1 MTDRNKFEQMLESLV
16 NDDQARAKELF
27 HQIVVE
33 KSREI
38 YENLLS
44 EEFDEDVEEAKEEDD
59 DGMEEAMADDE
70 DGMEEGMDDD
80 VEEAMDD
87 ETDEGFDMSMEAD
100 DEPEMGDEPSMD
112 QGDDFV
118 DDVTGEPGSPEEV
131 VADIGA
137 AVDDLDAL
145 VAELEDA
152 IAAFDS
158 GAAGDDAE
166 GDESPFGD
174 EEEAKEQYAFEDEQL
189 MREYVEKQG
198 EAYKGG
204 KVAGTSEASGTN
216 TKSIVAKKNDMGGT
230 TANIAKG
237 GEGGGNKTSLPGHAN
252 AKTDNLGNVNV
263 PGGKA
268 GVKHLKGVSAGHGA
282 EKKGAGEQ
290 AQNKKSLLGSR

>member
-38 YENLLS
+38 YENLLA
-44 EEFDEDVEEAKEEDD
+44 EEFNEEGQKDD
-59 DGMEEAMADDE
+59 DMEESMEDE
-70 DGMEEGMDDD
+70 TDG
-80 VEEAMDD
+80 MDD
-87 ETDEGFDMSMEAD
+87 ETDEGLDMSMEAD
-100 DEPEMGDEPSMD
+100 DEPGMDDESDMD
-112 QGDDFV
+112 MPAMDKGDDFI
-118 DDVTGEPGSPEEV
+118 DDVTGDADSPEEV

-152 IAAFDS
+152 IAAFD
-158 GAAGDDAE
+158 GGKEDDAE
-166 GDESPFGD
+166 MDMDDEDDMMS
-174 EEEAKEQYAFEDEQL
+174 KEQYAFEDEQM
-189 MREYVEKQG
+189 MREYVEKVG
-198 EAYKGG
+198 ETYKGG
-204 KVAGTSEASGTN
+204 KVASTSEAGGAN
-216 TKSIVAKKNDMGGT
+216 TKSIIAKKNDMGGT

-252 AKTDNLGNVNV
+252 AKTENLGNVNV

-268 GVKHLKGVSAGHGA
+268 GVKHLKGVPAGHGA
-282 EKKGAGEQ
+282 EKKGSGDTAT
-290 AQNKKSLLGSR
+290 NKRSIIGSR

>member
-38 YENLLS
+38 YENLLA
-44 EEFDEDVEEAKEEDD
+44 EEFDEDVEEAREDD
-59 DGMEEAMADDE
+59 DMEESMEDETDD
-70 DGMEEGMDDD
+70 MEEG
-80 VEEAMDD
+80 MDD
-87 ETDEGFDMSMEAD
+87 ETDEGLDMSMEAD
-100 DEPEMGDEPSMD
+100 DEPGMDDESDMD
-112 QGDDFV
+112 MPAMDKSDDFI
-118 DDVTGEPGSPEEV
+118 DDVTGDAGSPEEV

-158 GAAGDDAE
+158 GKEDDAE
-166 GDESPFGD
+166 MDMDDEDDMMS
-174 EEEAKEQYAFEDEQL
+174 KEQYAFEDEQM
-189 MREYVEKQG
+189 MREYVEKVG
-198 EAYKGG
+198 ETYKGG
-204 KVAGTSEASGTN
+204 KVASTSEASGAN
-216 TKSIVAKKNDMGGT
+216 TKAIFNKAKYNDMGGT

-252 AKTDNLGNVNV
+252 AKTENLGNVNV

-268 GVKHLKGVSAGHGA
+268 GVKHLKGVPAGHGA
-282 EKKGAGEQ
+282 EKKGSGDTAT
-290 AQNKKSLLGSR
+290 NKKSIIGSR

>member
-1 MTDRNKFEQMLESLV
+1 MTDRNKFEQMLEALV
-16 NDDQARAKELF
+16 NEDQATAKEMF

-38 YENLLS
+38 YESLLS
-44 EEFDEDVEEAKEEDD
+44 EEFDEDVEEAKEDD
-59 DGMEEAMADDE
+59 EDGMEEARDEDE
-70 DGMEEGMDDD
+70 DGMEEGMD
-80 VEEAMDD
+80 E

-100 DEPEMGDEPSMD
+100 DEGDDMPPAGMPKMD
-112 QGDDFV
+112 GGDDFV
-118 DDVTGEPGSPEEV
+118 DDAGSSDPQEI
-131 VADIGA
+131 VADMGA

-152 IAAFDS
+152 ISAFDS
-158 GAAGDDAE
+158 GKGGDEGGE
-166 GDESPFGD
+166 GDEEDGGFP
-174 EEEAKEQYAFEDEQL
+174 KETYAFEDEQL
-189 MREYVEKQG
+189 MREYVEKVG
-198 EAYKGG
+198 ETYKGG
-204 KVAGTSEASGTN
+204 KVAGTSEAGGTN
-216 TKSIVAKKNDMGGT
+216 TKSVVAGKNDMGGT

-237 GEGGGNKTSLPGHAN
+237 GEGGGNKSSLPGHAN

-282 EKKGAGEQ
+282 EKKGAGED

>member
-38 YENLLS
+38 YENLLA
-44 EEFDEDVEEAKEEDD
+44 EEFDEGVEEAREDD
-59 DGMEEAMADDE
+59 MEESMDSEPGDIDD
-70 DGMEEGMDDD
+70 G
-80 VEEAMDD
+80 
-87 ETDEGFDMSMEAD
+87 TDEGLDMSMEAD
-100 DEPEMGDEPSMD
+100 DEPGMDDESDMD
-112 QGDDFV
+112 MPKMDKGDDFI
-118 DDVTGEPGSPEEV
+118 DDVTGDADSPEEV

-152 IAAFDS
+152 IAAFD
-158 GAAGDDAE
+158 GNKEDDAE
-166 GDESPFGD
+166 MDMDDEDDMMS
-174 EEEAKEQYAFEDEQL
+174 KEQYAFEDEQM
-189 MREYVEKQG
+189 MREYVEKVG

-204 KVAGTSEASGTN
+204 KVASTSEAGGAN
-216 TKSIVAKKNDMGGT
+216 TKAIFNKAKYNDMGGT

-252 AKTDNLGNVNV
+252 AKTENLGNVNV

-268 GVKHLKGVSAGHGA
+268 GVKHLKGVPAGHGA
-282 EKKGAGEQ
+282 EKKGGGDTAT
-290 AQNKKSLLGSR
+290 NKKSIIGSR

>member
-38 YENLLS
+38 YENLLA
-44 EEFDEDVEEAKEEDD
+44 EEFDEDVEEARDD
-59 DGMEEAMADDE
+59 DDMEESMKDD
-70 DGMEEGMDDD
+70 DMEEGMD
-80 VEEAMDD
+80 EET
-87 ETDEGFDMSMEAD
+87 EEGFDMSMEAD
-100 DEPEMGDEPSMD
+100 DEPGMDDEPDMD
-112 QGDDFV
+112 MPAMDKGDDFI
-118 DDVTGEPGSPEEV
+118 DDVTGDAGSPEEV

-152 IAAFDS
+152 IAAFD
-158 GAAGDDAE
+158 GGKEDDAE
-166 GDESPFGD
+166 MGMDDEDDMMS
-174 EEEAKEQYAFEDEQL
+174 KEQYAFEDEQM
-189 MREYVEKQG
+189 MREYVEKVG

-204 KVAGTSEASGTN
+204 KAAGTSEAGGAN
-216 TKSIVAKKNDMGGT
+216 TKAIFNKAKYNDMGGT

-252 AKTDNLGNVNV
+252 AKTENLGNVNV

-268 GVKHLKGVSAGHGA
+268 GVKHLKGVPAGHGA
-282 EKKGAGEQ
+282 EKKGGGDTAT
-290 AQNKKSLLGSR
+290 NKKSIIGSR

>member
-38 YENLLS
+38 YENLLA
-44 EEFDEDVEEAKEEDD
+44 EEFDEDVEETREDD
-59 DGMEEAMADDE
+59 DMEESMKDD
-70 DGMEEGMDDD
+70 DMEEGMD
-80 VEEAMDD
+80 EET
-87 ETDEGFDMSMEAD
+87 EEGFDMSMEAED
-100 DEPEMGDEPSMD
+100 DEMPMDGDKMSSMD
-112 QGDDFV
+112 KSDDFI
-118 DDVTGEPGSPEEV
+118 DDVTGDTGSPQEV

-145 VAELEDA
+145 VAELENA
-152 IAAFDS
+152 IAAFDGS
-158 GAAGDDAE
+158 KEDNAEMDDE
-166 GDESPFGD
+166 DDIMS
-174 EEEAKEQYAFEDEQL
+174 KEQYAFEDEQM
-189 MREYVEKQG
+189 MREYVEKVG

-204 KVAGTSEASGTN
+204 KVASTSEAGGAN
-216 TKSIVAKKNDMGGT
+216 TKSILAKKNDMGGT

-252 AKTDNLGNVNV
+252 AKTENLGNINV

-268 GVKHLKGVSAGHGA
+268 GVKHLKGVPAGHGA
-282 EKKGAGEQ
+282 EKKGSGDTAT
-290 AQNKKSLLGSR
+290 NKKSIIGSR

>member
-38 YENLLS
+38 YENLLA
-44 EEFDEDVEEAKEEDD
+44 EEFDEDVEETREDD
-59 DGMEEAMADDE
+59 DMEESMKDD
-70 DGMEEGMDDD
+70 DMEEGMD
-80 VEEAMDD
+80 EET
-87 ETDEGFDMSMEAD
+87 EEGFDMSMEAED
-100 DEPEMGDEPSMD
+100 DKMSMDGDEMPSMD
-112 QGDDFV
+112 KSDDFI
-118 DDVTGEPGSPEEV
+118 DDVTGDAGSPQEV

-145 VAELEDA
+145 VAELENA

-158 GAAGDDAE
+158 GKEDNAEMDDE
-166 GDESPFGD
+166 DDIMS
-174 EEEAKEQYAFEDEQL
+174 KEQYAFEDEQM
-189 MREYVEKQG
+189 MREYVEKVG
-198 EAYKGG
+198 ETYKGG
-204 KVAGTSEASGTN
+204 KVASTSEASGAN
-216 TKSIVAKKNDMGGT
+216 TKAIFNKAKYNDMGGT

-252 AKTDNLGNVNV
+252 AKTENLGNVNV

-268 GVKHLKGVSAGHGA
+268 GVKHLKGVPAGHGA
-282 EKKGAGEQ
+282 EKKGSGDTAT
-290 AQNKKSLLGSR
+290 NKKSIIGSR

>member
-38 YENLLS
+38 YENLLA
-44 EEFDEDVEEAKEEDD
+44 EEFDEDVEEAREDD
-59 DGMEEAMADDE
+59 DMEESMEDETDD
-70 DGMEEGMDDD
+70 MEEGMDD
-80 VEEAMDD
+80 
-87 ETDEGFDMSMEAD
+87 ETDDMSMEAD
-100 DEPEMGDEPSMD
+100 NMDDKSDMDMPSMD
-112 QGDDFV
+112 KGDDFI
-118 DDVTGEPGSPEEV
+118 DDVTGDTDNPEEI

-158 GAAGDDAE
+158 GKEDDAE
-166 GDESPFGD
+166 MDMDDEDDMMS
-174 EEEAKEQYAFEDEQL
+174 KEQYAFEDEQM
-189 MREYVEKQG
+189 MREYVEKVG
-198 EAYKGG
+198 ETYKGG
-204 KVAGTSEASGTN
+204 KVASTSEASGAN
-216 TKSIVAKKNDMGGT
+216 TKAIFNKAKYNDMGGT

-252 AKTDNLGNVNV
+252 AKTENLGNVNV

-268 GVKHLKGVSAGHGA
+268 GVKHLKGVPAGHGA
-282 EKKGAGEQ
+282 EKKGSGDTAT
-290 AQNKKSLLGSR
+290 NKRSIIGSR

>member
-38 YENLLS
+38 YENLLA
-44 EEFDEDVEEAKEEDD
+44 EEFDEDVEETREDD
-59 DGMEEAMADDE
+59 AMDGETDD
-70 DGMEEGMDDD
+70 M
-80 VEEAMDD
+80 EEAMDD
-87 ETDEGFDMSMEAD
+87 ETDDMSMEAD
-100 DEPEMGDEPSMD
+100 DEPGMDDESDMDMPSMD
-112 QGDDFV
+112 KGDDFI
-118 DDVTGEPGSPEEV
+118 DDVTGDTDNPEEI

-152 IAAFDS
+152 IAAFD
-158 GAAGDDAE
+158 GGKEDDAE
-166 GDESPFGD
+166 MDMDDEDDMMS
-174 EEEAKEQYAFEDEQL
+174 KEQYAFEDEQM
-189 MREYVEKQG
+189 MREYVEKVG
-198 EAYKGG
+198 ETYKGG
-204 KVAGTSEASGTN
+204 KVASTSEAGGAN
-216 TKSIVAKKNDMGGT
+216 TKSIIAKKNDMGGT

-252 AKTDNLGNVNV
+252 AKTENLGNVNV

-268 GVKHLKGVSAGHGA
+268 GVKHLKGVPAGHGA
-282 EKKGAGEQ
+282 EKKGSGDTAT
-290 AQNKKSLLGSR
+290 NKRSIIGSR

>member
-38 YENLLS
+38 YENLLA
-44 EEFDEDVEEAKEEDD
+44 EEFDEDVEEARDD
-59 DGMEEAMADDE
+59 DDMEESMKDD
-70 DGMEEGMDDD
+70 DMEEGMD
-80 VEEAMDD
+80 EET
-87 ETDEGFDMSMEAD
+87 EEGFDMSMEAD
-100 DEPEMGDEPSMD
+100 DEPGMDDEPDMD
-112 QGDDFV
+112 MPAMDKGDDFI
-118 DDVTGEPGSPEEV
+118 DDVTGDAGSPEEV

-152 IAAFDS
+152 IAAFD
-158 GAAGDDAE
+158 GGKEDDAE
-166 GDESPFGD
+166 MDMDDEDDTMS
-174 EEEAKEQYAFEDEQL
+174 KEQYAFEDEQM
-189 MREYVEKQG
+189 MREYVEKVG

-204 KVAGTSEASGTN
+204 KAAGTSEAGGAN
-216 TKSIVAKKNDMGGT
+216 TKAIFNKAKYNDMGGT

-237 GEGGGNKTSLPGHAN
+237 GEGGGNKTSLPGHAS
-252 AKTDNLGNVNV
+252 AKTENLGNVNV

-268 GVKHLKGVSAGHGA
+268 GVKHLKGVPAGHGA
-282 EKKGAGEQ
+282 EKKGGGDTAT
-290 AQNKKSLLGSR
+290 NKKSIIGSR

>member
-38 YENLLS
+38 YENLLA
-44 EEFDEDVEEAKEEDD
+44 EEFDEDVEETREDND
-59 DGMEEAMADDE
+59 MEESMADE
-70 DGMEEGMDDD
+70 DMEEGMD
-80 VEEAMDD
+80 EET
-87 ETDEGFDMSMEAD
+87 EEGFDMSMEAED
-100 DEPEMGDEPSMD
+100 DEMPMDGDKMSSMD
-112 QGDDFV
+112 KSDDFI
-118 DDVTGEPGSPEEV
+118 DDVTGDTGSPQEV

-145 VAELEDA
+145 VAELENA

-158 GAAGDDAE
+158 SKEDNAEMDDE
-166 GDESPFGD
+166 DDIMS
-174 EEEAKEQYAFEDEQL
+174 KEQYAFEDEQM
-189 MREYVEKQG
+189 MREYVEKVG

-204 KVAGTSEASGTN
+204 KVASTSEAGGAN
-216 TKSIVAKKNDMGGT
+216 TKSILAKKNDMGGT

-252 AKTDNLGNVNV
+252 AKTENLGNINV

-268 GVKHLKGVSAGHGA
+268 GVKHLKGVPAGHGA
-282 EKKGAGEQ
+282 EKKGSGDTAT
-290 AQNKKSLLGSR
+290 NKKSIIGSR

>member
-38 YENLLS
+38 YENLLA
-44 EEFDEDVEEAKEEDD
+44 EEFDEDVEEGQKEDD
-59 DGMEEAMADDE
+59 DMEESMEDETDD
-70 DGMEEGMDDD
+70 MEEGMDD
-80 VEEAMDD
+80 
-87 ETDEGFDMSMEAD
+87 ETDDMSMEANDMD
-100 DEPEMGDEPSMD
+100 DESDMD
-112 QGDDFV
+112 MPAMDKGDDFI
-118 DDVTGEPGSPEEV
+118 DDVTGDTDNPEEI

-152 IAAFDS
+152 IAAFD
-158 GAAGDDAE
+158 GGKEDDAE
-166 GDESPFGD
+166 MDMDDEDDMMS
-174 EEEAKEQYAFEDEQL
+174 KEQYAFEDEQM
-189 MREYVEKQG
+189 MREYVEKVG
-198 EAYKGG
+198 ETYKGG
-204 KVAGTSEASGTN
+204 KVASTSEAGGAN
-216 TKSIVAKKNDMGGT
+216 TKSIIAKKNDMGGT

-252 AKTDNLGNVNV
+252 AKTENLGNVNV

-268 GVKHLKGVSAGHGA
+268 GVKHLKGVPAGHGA
-282 EKKGAGEQ
+282 EKKGSGDTAT
-290 AQNKKSLLGSR
+290 NKRSIIGSR

>member
-38 YENLLS
+38 YENLLA
-44 EEFDEDVEEAKEEDD
+44 EEFDEDVEETREDND
-59 DGMEEAMADDE
+59 MEESMADEDMEESMADE
-70 DGMEEGMDDD
+70 DMEEGMD
-80 VEEAMDD
+80 EET
-87 ETDEGFDMSMEAD
+87 EEGFDMSMEAED
-100 DEPEMGDEPSMD
+100 DEMPMDGDKMSSMD
-112 QGDDFV
+112 KSDDFI
-118 DDVTGEPGSPEEV
+118 DDVTGDTGSPQEV

-145 VAELEDA
+145 VAELENA
-152 IAAFDS
+152 IAAFDGS
-158 GAAGDDAE
+158 KEDNAEMDDE
-166 GDESPFGD
+166 DDIMS
-174 EEEAKEQYAFEDEQL
+174 KEQYAFEDEQM
-189 MREYVEKQG
+189 MREYVEKVG

-204 KVAGTSEASGTN
+204 KVASTSEAGGAN
-216 TKSIVAKKNDMGGT
+216 TKSILAKKNDMGGT

-252 AKTDNLGNVNV
+252 AKTENLGNINV

-268 GVKHLKGVSAGHGA
+268 GVKHLKGVPAGHGA
-282 EKKGAGEQ
+282 EKKGSGDTAT
-290 AQNKKSLLGSR
+290 NKKSIIGSR

>member
-38 YENLLS
+38 YENLLA
-44 EEFDEDVEEAKEEDD
+44 EEFDEDVEEGQKEDD
-59 DGMEEAMADDE
+59 DMEESMEDETDD
-70 DGMEEGMDDD
+70 MEEGMDD
-80 VEEAMDD
+80 
-87 ETDEGFDMSMEAD
+87 ETDDMSMEAD
-100 DEPEMGDEPSMD
+100 SMDDESDMDMPSMD
-112 QGDDFV
+112 KGDDFI
-118 DDVTGEPGSPEEV
+118 DDVTGDTDNPEEI

-152 IAAFDS
+152 IAAFD
-158 GAAGDDAE
+158 GGKEDDAE
-166 GDESPFGD
+166 MDMDDEDDMMS
-174 EEEAKEQYAFEDEQL
+174 KEQYAFEDEQM
-189 MREYVEKQG
+189 MREYVEKVG
-198 EAYKGG
+198 ETYKGG
-204 KVAGTSEASGTN
+204 KVASTSEASGAN
-216 TKSIVAKKNDMGGT
+216 TKAIFNKAKYNDMGGT

-252 AKTDNLGNVNV
+252 AKTENLGNVNV

-268 GVKHLKGVSAGHGA
+268 GVKHLKGVPAGHGA
-282 EKKGAGEQ
+282 EKKGSGDTAT
-290 AQNKKSLLGSR
+290 NKRSIIGSR

>member
-38 YENLLS
+38 YENLLA
-44 EEFDEDVEEAKEEDD
+44 EEFDEDVEETREDND
-59 DGMEEAMADDE
+59 MEESMADEDMEESMADE
-70 DGMEEGMDDD
+70 DMEEGMD
-80 VEEAMDD
+80 EET
-87 ETDEGFDMSMEAD
+87 EEGFDMSMEAED
-100 DEPEMGDEPSMD
+100 DEMPMDGDKMSSMD
-112 QGDDFV
+112 KSDDFI
-118 DDVTGEPGSPEEV
+118 DDVTGDTGSPQEV

-145 VAELEDA
+145 VAELENA

-158 GAAGDDAE
+158 SKEDNAEMDDE
-166 GDESPFGD
+166 DDIMS
-174 EEEAKEQYAFEDEQL
+174 KEQYAFEDEQM
-189 MREYVEKQG
+189 MREYVEKVG

-204 KVAGTSEASGTN
+204 KVASTSEAGGAN
-216 TKSIVAKKNDMGGT
+216 TKSILAKKNDMGGT

-252 AKTDNLGNVNV
+252 AKTENLGNINV

-268 GVKHLKGVSAGHGA
+268 GVKHLKGVPAGHGA
-282 EKKGAGEQ
+282 EKKGSGDTAT
-290 AQNKKSLLGSR
+290 NKKSIIGSR

>member
-1 MTDRNKFEQMLESLV
+1 MTDRNKFEQMLEALV
-16 NDDQARAKELF
+16 NEDQAKAKEMF

-38 YENLLS
+38 YENLLA
-44 EEFDEDVEEAKEEDD
+44 EEFDEDANEAREEEEE
-59 DGMEEAMADDE
+59 GMEEARDE
-70 DGMEEGMDDD
+70 DEEGMEEGM
-80 VEEAMDD
+80 EE
-87 ETDEGFDMSMEAD
+87 ETDEGFDMSLEAGD
-100 DEPEMGDEPSMD
+100 DEASDEMDLDGGDMGGD
-112 QGDDFV
+112 AGDDFI
-118 DDVTGEPGSPEEV
+118 DDAGSDDPQEV

-152 IAAFDS
+152 IAAFDG
-158 GAAGDDAE
+158 GAGGDE
-166 GDESPFGD
+166 GDMDMGD
-174 EEEAKEQYAFEDEQL
+174 EDEMPKETYAFEDEQL
-189 MREYVEKQG
+189 MREYVEKKG

-204 KVAGTSEASGTN
+204 QNIAGTSEASGTN

-237 GEGGGNKTSLPGHAN
+237 GEGGGNKSSLPGHAS

-268 GVKHLKGVSAGHGA
+268 GVKHLKSVSGGHGA

-290 AQNKKSLLGSR
+290 AQNKKSLLGSK